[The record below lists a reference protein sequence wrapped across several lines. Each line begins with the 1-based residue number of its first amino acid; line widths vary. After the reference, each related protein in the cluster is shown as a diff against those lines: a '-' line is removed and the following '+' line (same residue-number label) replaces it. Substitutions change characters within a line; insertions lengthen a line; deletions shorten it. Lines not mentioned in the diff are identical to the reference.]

1 MRLLKLAANAGEC
14 WVASEILLPS
24 EICPGNSNDTAELT
38 ATAKTEAEEID
49 ATACDDLLINSETR
63 LKFRDGHI
71 FASKLRA
78 FSSASAALVKPF
90 ATKELDLGIGDDP
103 ELIAS
108 TSAWT
113 LRKVI
118 LDSSL
123 GRNISGE
130 LKDTGAREK
139 NGTCKEDPLT

>member
-1 MRLLKLAANAGEC
+1 MLKLAANAGEC
-14 WVASEILLPS
+14 WVASEILFPS
-24 EICPGNSNDTAELT
+24 EICPGNSKDTAELT
-38 ATAKTEAEEID
+38 ATAKTEAEESD
-49 ATACDDLLINSETR
+49 AIACDDLLIISETR

-113 LRKVI
+113 LRKVT

-139 NGTCKEDPLT
+139 NGTSKEDLFT

>member
-1 MRLLKLAANAGEC
+1 MLKLAASAGEC

-24 EICPGNSNDTAELT
+24 EICPGNSKDTAELT
-38 ATAKTEAEEID
+38 ATAKTEAEESD

-113 LRKVI
+113 LRKVT

-139 NGTCKEDPLT
+139 NGTCKEDLLT